1 MLKNK
6 PGVYMIL
13 NNVNNHRY
21 VGSAA
26 RSIAN
31 RWAEHRYALR
41 NNKHRNQHL
50 QNVWNKYSEQSF
62 SFVVLENCD
71 PKRVLDAEQTWY
83 ELFKSQE
90 LPLYNKRENVASQL
104 GLKHSDDSKRKM
116 SKSIKARYE
125 NPEYKVR
132 FKQAMIKSRSNPIT
146 LKKSSDS
153 MRKSWSSVEN
163 RIKRGVGF
171 DFQFISNDG
180 ILCTTVNLS
189 TLCGL
194 YSLSISA
201 MLKVHNGNLKHYKGW
216 RKYIGQELTAF
227 TGTIRADGVPHTII
241 SPNGTVYNDIRN
253 LEHFCNEHGLHV
265 SGMRSVMIG
274 ECHHHKGWTG
284 YRQGYEPRPEYD
296 RTTRD
301 WPLLLAP
308 DNTQHAVRN
317 LTQFCKEQDL
327 DKAAMQRVCNG
338 KSKSH
343 KGWRLA

>member
-1 MLKNK
+1 
-6 PGVYMIL
+6 MIL

-104 GLKHSDDSKRKM
+104 GLKHSDDSKRK
-116 SKSIKARYE
+116 
-125 NPEYKVR
+125 
-132 FKQAMIKSRSNPIT
+132 
-146 LKKSSDS
+146 

>member
-31 RWAEHRYALR
+31 RWAEHRYSLR

-50 QNVWNKYSEQSF
+50 QNAWNKYSEQSF
-62 SFVVLENCD
+62 SFVVLENCK
-71 PKRVLDAEQTWY
+71 PESVLDAEQQWY
-83 ELFKSQE
+83 ELFKAQG

-104 GLKHSDDSKRKM
+104 GFKHSSKTKERIGKLV
-116 SKSIKARYE
+116 KLRYE
-125 NPEYKVR
+125 NTEYKN
-132 FKQAMIKSRSNPIT
+132 KIAQATKNAKDNPISKEKFINS
-146 LKKSSDS
+146 LK
-153 MRKSWSSVEN
+153 RTWNTIEY
-163 RIKRGVGF
+163 RTKRGISF
-171 DFQFISNDG
+171 DFQFISASG
-180 ILCTTVNLS
+180 ELHSTVNLS
-189 TLCGL
+189 NLCNENN
-194 YSLSISA
+194 LSISA
-201 MLKVHNGNLKHYKGW
+201 MLKVHKSELKHYKGW
-216 RKYIGQELTAF
+216 RKYTGQELTAF
-227 TGTIRADGVPHTII
+227 NGTIRADGVPHTII
-241 SPNGTVYNDIRN
+241 SPNGLVYNDIRN
-253 LEHFCNEHGLHV
+253 LEHFCNKHGLHV

-274 ECHHHKGWTG
+274 ECHQHKGWTG
-284 YRQGYEPRPEYD
+284 YRQGYEPKPEYD

-308 DNTQHAVRN
+308 DNAQHAVRN